1 MRRVIPV
8 SAVLL
13 TAAATLS
20 AQTGAWLGQPMTAW
34 NQPAGAVPASGI
46 GISSQ
51 AALER
56 RCGSASAGT
65 AVSSDALRR
74 ASWVTYRHLDQ
85 SLEKGDVEVIGGMTG
100 ATPGCEPTLF
110 NLFVFVGGRFAGTVS
125 PTRMM
130 PSRDGAAGAVRIIS
144 DDTMTV
150 EFARYTDGDPDCCPS
165 SRVRV
170 NYRIERKGAGPTLLA
185 TDTRQVR

>member
-8 SAVLL
+8 SVVLL
-13 TAAATLS
+13 TAVAALS
-20 AQTGAWLGQPMTAW
+20 AQTGAWLDQPMTAW
-34 NQPAGAVPASGI
+34 NPPAGAVPASGI
-46 GISSQ
+46 GASEQ
-51 AALER
+51 TALES
-56 RCGSASAGT
+56 RCGSAGT
-65 AVSSDALRR
+65 AASSDALRR
-74 ASWVTYRHLDQ
+74 KNWVTFRHLDQ
-85 SLEKGDVEVIGGMTG
+85 SFERGDVEVIGGMTG

-125 PTRMM
+125 PTRMIQ
-130 PSRDGAAGAVRIIS
+130 SRDGAAGAVRITGA
-144 DDTMTV
+144 DVLTV

-170 NYRIERKGAGPTLLA
+170 SYRIERTGAGPTLVA